1 MGSTSSIG
9 RRCRIRP
16 LAVLLCLPLAAGGAL
31 AQNYPDPNERLDW
44 TIAFGPGGGNDIMAR
59 TLIEILDK
67 HGLYPGD
74 IVAEN
79 REGGSGAVGWGYL
92 HNQAGNPCH
101 FHDQRQL
108 HHDPAPGR
116 YAVGPTSFTPIAL
129 LATDD
134 LVLVVTG
141 DLRHRQFRGVHRARQ
156 GGSAHDRRHRRRNVD
171 FIVPTLLAEKA
182 GFEFE
187 YVSFNAE
194 GELTTALLS
203 NALDAIVSNPGEV
216 LGLIESGDMKALA
229 YSGQETPKSLG
240 DIPTFGEA
248 GYAVNISMPRGLILA
263 PDAPAEAQQWW
274 IETMKKVVETLSGSS
289 TREQQPDR
297 EHPLRRRLPRLPR
310 GDQRHVRGDPARA
323 GRHRL
328 IRAARGPAHRSPETI
343 GMRLG
348 FTAAILCAAAL
359 YAYWAFADLSFL
371 SSTGR
376 LGPGF
381 FRASSVCS

>member
-1 MGSTSSIG
+1 MGVNVFDRQALPGFAT
-9 RRCRIRP
+9 

-31 AQNYPDPNERLDW
+31 AEAYPDPNERLDW

-59 TLIEILDK
+59 TLIEILGK

-92 HNQAGNPCH
+92 HNQAGNP
-101 FHDQRQL
+101 
-108 HHDPAPGR
+108 
-116 YAVGPTSFTPIAL
+116 YAISTTSGSYITTPLQADTPWDPTSFTPIAL

-141 DLRHRQFRGVHRARQ
+141 DFDIDSFEEFIERAKEDPPTI
-156 GGSAHDRRHRRRNVD
+156 GGIGAVNVD

-274 IETMKKVVETLSGSS
+274 IETMKKVVETPEWQQYLESNNLTENIRYGDDFRAFLEETSG
-289 TREQQPDR
+289 TFEEILREQ
-297 EHPLRRRLPRLPR
+297 
-310 GDQRHVRGDPARA
+310 G
-323 GRHRL
+323 
-328 IRAARGPAHRSPETI
+328 
-343 GMRLG
+343 
-348 FTAAILCAAAL
+348 AI
-359 YAYWAFADLSFL
+359 D
-371 SSTGR
+371 
-376 LGPGF
+376 
-381 FRASSVCS
+381 